1 MRILSGPLDERRS
14 RRGCKV
20 SSFPLLSSS
29 HYLSGPLDERR
40 SCTGCKAS
48 SFPLLSSSHYLSGPL
63 DERRSRTGCKASS
76 FPLLSS
82 GEAQAVASCP
92 VRTRSRVSPASDS
105 ALKRALSRRSQRKS
119 EAFFKLSLRRTT
131 CNANFLKRIPA

>member
-1 MRILSGPLDERRS
+1 MNGAVVRDSKLLPFRCFSQAHDLSGPLDERRS

-20 SSFPLLSSS
+20 
-29 HYLSGPLDERR
+29 
-40 SCTGCKAS
+40 S